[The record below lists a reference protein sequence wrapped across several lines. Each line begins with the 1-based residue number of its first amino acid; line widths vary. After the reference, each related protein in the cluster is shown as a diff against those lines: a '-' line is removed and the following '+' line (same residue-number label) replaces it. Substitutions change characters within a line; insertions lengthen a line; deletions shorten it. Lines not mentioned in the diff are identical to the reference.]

1 MTELLYEDIA
11 ARLVTL
17 IEQGT
22 FAPGARLPGLRKLSR
37 QFSVSVGTVVSACA
51 LLEAQG
57 VLIAQPRSGHYV
69 ADRLSEEPARPEVGT
84 PADGPALI
92 QGQERVLALVQAH
105 NDPALLPFGAAVPD
119 ASFLPV
125 AALARSA
132 APSAIGSP
140 TTTSRPARRSC
151 GCRSR
156 GAWPRPAASSARTR
170 SSSPAAVRRRWC

>member
-1 MTELLYEDIA
+1 MTSLLYEDIA
-11 ARLVTL
+11 ARLATL

-37 QFSVSVGTVVSACA
+37 QFSVSIGTVVSACA

-57 VLIAQPRSGHYV
+57 LLIAQPRSGHYV

-92 QGQERVLALVQAH
+92 QGQEQVLALVQAH

-125 AALARSA
+125 AALERSA
-132 APSAIGSP
+132 A
-140 TTTSRPARRSC
+140 RVRRTQ
-151 GCRSR
+151 RNR
-156 GAWPRPAASSARTR
+156 VADYDFPPGAWPRPAASSARTR
-170 SSSPAAVRRRWC
+170 SSSPAVVRRRWC